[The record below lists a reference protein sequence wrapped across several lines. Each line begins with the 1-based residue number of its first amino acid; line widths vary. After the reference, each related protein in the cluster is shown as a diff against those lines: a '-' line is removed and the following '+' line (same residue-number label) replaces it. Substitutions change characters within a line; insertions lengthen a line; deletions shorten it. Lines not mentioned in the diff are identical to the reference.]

1 MVTYPDLIILT
12 ETWLNNSV
20 SAAES
25 SLDGYMVYRCD
36 RCPIKSGKS
45 EGGGVLIAVNKDVF
59 NSVRLP
65 STTESYEHL
74 FVRIFNDYTNIIIG
88 VAYIDPDTDA
98 NYYLMYAETFERIA
112 SSHPDADIAT
122 FGNFNLLNIFWDA
135 NPLSYHSNIDYRR
148 RNYTCAEAVCTAF
161 GSLGLN
167 QVHPSLI
174 TDKDYSLDL
183 LFTNINGMVFKS
195 PDEILR
201 EIDSPET
208 PVTFCVP
215 LLYSKISLVT
225 VLFMTLKMPTTRLS
239 IIS

>member
-1 MVTYPDLIILT
+1 MVIRPDLIILT

-65 STTESYEHL
+65 STTESYEHS

-88 VAYIDPDTDA
+88 VAYLDPDTDA
-98 NYYLMYAETFERIA
+98 IHYLMHAETVERIA
-112 SSHPDADIAT
+112 NSHPDADIAI
-122 FGNFNLLNIFWDA
+122 FGDYNLPNISWDS
-135 NPLSYHSNIDYRR
+135 NPLSYHSNIGYRR
-148 RNYTCAEAVCTAF
+148 RNYTCAEAVCNAC

-167 QVHPSLI
+167 QVHSSLVP
-174 TDKDYSLDL
+174 DKDYSLDL
-183 LFTNINGMVFKS
+183 VFTNID
-195 PDEILR
+195 PW
-201 EIDSPET
+201 
-208 PVTFCVP
+208 
-215 LLYSKISLVT
+215 
-225 VLFMTLKMPTTRLS
+225 
-239 IIS
+239 